1 MESDDAYISGENTN
15 LLQSA
20 ISQMEDRKEA
30 MIEEVDS
37 EEIKDDDPS
46 DESFKK
52 LFIPDLRR
60 PKHDC

>member
-1 MESDDAYISGENTN
+1 
-15 LLQSA
+15 
-20 ISQMEDRKEA
+20 

-46 DESFKK
+46 DESFKR

-60 PKHDC
+60 PKHDCWDKDDMADFSDSDF